1 LSYYIRTTT
10 GSKALRNFFFF
21 NYFFSKR
28 KRKRKRALQQKKKKN
43 EKKKF
48 QEKAL
53 KSEEQL
59 CAPAKEKNNFGRKY
73 NSCKTGKEVFYAE
86 KQMIILATQQCTIK
100 MNCNLHHFEDLTM

>member
-10 GSKALRNFFFF
+10 GSKALRNFYFF
-21 NYFFSKR
+21 NYFF
-28 KRKRKRALQQKKKKN
+28 QQTQTQTQTGSSAEKKN
-43 EKKKF
+43 RKKKF